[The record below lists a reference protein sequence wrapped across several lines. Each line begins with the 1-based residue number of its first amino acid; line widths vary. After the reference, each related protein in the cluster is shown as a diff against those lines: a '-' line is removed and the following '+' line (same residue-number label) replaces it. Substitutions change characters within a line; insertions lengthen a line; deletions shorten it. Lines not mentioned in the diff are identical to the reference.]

1 MFNSLLESVT
11 MHQPTQR
18 RTPITWFDARSVML
32 FAALTIGGAAVQ
44 AQTMQ
49 TQPQPVRTAQGGV
62 SPTSTTTSTS
72 TSTGSTARPADTL
85 AEMKKQRRMNRGSA
99 ARKSGQ

>member
-49 TQPQPVRTAQGGV
+49 TQPQPVRTA
-62 SPTSTTTSTS
+62 TTSTS

-99 ARKSGQ
+99 ARKNGQ

>member
-1 MFNSLLESVT
+1 

-72 TSTGSTARPADTL
+72 TGSSARPADTL

>member
-1 MFNSLLESVT
+1 

-49 TQPQPVRTAQGGV
+49 TQPQPVRTA
-62 SPTSTTTSTS
+62 PTSATTSTS

-99 ARKSGQ
+99 ARKNGQ